1 MCHTPKTK
9 AFVSCD
15 VLGLGFLILAKS
27 HQEQPNDNMATVC
40 PPPSQLVGSQDG
52 IFTPQWYNLVDY
64 VNDEMTL
71 AIAFVK
77 AIAASVFYGP
87 FANGLFLAGARALR
101 YGLKVRGRPPRN
113 YCCLVFVFL
122 VQHGR

>member
-1 MCHTPKTK
+1 MHIHTATPTW
-9 AFVSCD
+9 
-15 VLGLGFLILAKS
+15 
-27 HQEQPNDNMATVC
+27 QEASIHRN
-40 PPPSQLVGSQDG
+40 PPPLAHFGCCRTDG

-87 FANGLFLAGARALR
+87 FANGLFLAGARTLR
-101 YGLKVRGRPPRN
+101 YGLKVR
-113 YCCLVFVFL
+113 
-122 VQHGR
+122 